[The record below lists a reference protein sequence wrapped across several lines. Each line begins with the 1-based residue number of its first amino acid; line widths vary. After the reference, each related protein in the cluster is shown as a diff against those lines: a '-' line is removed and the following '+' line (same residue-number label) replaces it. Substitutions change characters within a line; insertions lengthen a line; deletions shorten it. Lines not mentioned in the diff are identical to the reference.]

1 MSAWRGVPAG
11 RITTRILIAL
21 AAATAGVAVSAP
33 VRTVAETRVLVAPYG
48 QVSPVGA
55 LFALTSA
62 GQLGRHF
69 CTASVVN
76 SAAGDLLLTA
86 AHCLRDHTAAR
97 LAFVPGYRA
106 GHSPDRV
113 WRIASVLVDQ
123 RWQAAA
129 DPDDDFAFLIVHD
142 PGRRGSLE
150 TLTGAEAI
158 AVGVPAGLRVEVA
171 GYPDAGTGLVS
182 CDDTAGAFSPTQ
194 FMFRCAGFSDGTSGG
209 PLLADVAPAAGL
221 DTVIGV
227 IGGYQL
233 GGETPS
239 VSYAARFG
247 GQLGALYQQALSAAD
262 RR

>member
-1 MSAWRGVPAG
+1 MSARRGIPAG
-11 RITTRILIAL
+11 RAATRLLIAL

-33 VRTVAETRVLVAPYG
+33 QRTAAETRVLVAPFG

-55 LFALTSA
+55 LFAVTPS
-62 GQLGRHF
+62 GRLGAHF

-86 AHCLRDHTAAR
+86 AHCLREHAATR

-106 GHSPDRV
+106 GHDPDGV
-113 WRIASVLVDQ
+113 WRVTGVVVDQ
-123 RWQAAA
+123 SWQTDA
-129 DPDDDFAFLIVHD
+129 DPDDDFAFLTVRD

-171 GYPDAGTGLVS
+171 GYPDTAAGLVTCS
-182 CDDTAGAFSPTQ
+182 DTAGAFSATQ
-194 FMFRCAGFSDGTSGG
+194 YQFRCAGFSDGTSGG
-209 PLLADVAPAAGL
+209 PLLADVSPADGL

-233 GGETPS
+233 GGDTAA

-247 GQLGALYQQALSAAD
+247 GQLGALYQQALALAD